1 MAGVIS
7 ESARDEILRYLRT
20 FMANAISAIRPV
32 SRAAH
37 EFRPTRSSDEE
48 GDIKPFHEALVP
60 EGVLRTSDFERS
72 FSTSLGTTFEEVAK
86 IIGAER
92 FEESRRGFR
101 LQVSIPRV
109 ALDTIDGIMSDIS
122 SDGMSGRYLDFIQS
136 VAQAYRGDAVN
147 RRPLTIDLYLRES
160 EGIEHFFEMKSPKP
174 NKDGAVGA
182 VRKLLTAHGVRGAG
196 PPRVNSYY
204 AMAYNPYGD
213 TRGLYTES
221 VARKYLDFNNMVLV
235 GSEFWDFVGGI
246 GTYPEVLE
254 LYGIVGRELG
264 PQVWQAITG
273 FT

>member
-1 MAGVIS
+1 VAGVIS
-7 ESARDEILRYLRT
+7 AKARAEILTYLRT
-20 FMANAISAIRPV
+20 FMTKSLKSVKPV
-32 SRAAH
+32 SRAAN
-37 EFRPTRSSDEE
+37 EFRPTREQDAD

-86 IIGAER
+86 IIGAQR
-92 FEESRRGFR
+92 FQESRRGFQ

-109 ALDTIDGIMSDIS
+109 ALDTIDGIISDIS
-122 SDGMSGRYLDFIQS
+122 SDGMGGRYLDFIQS

-147 RRPLTIDLYLRES
+147 RRPLTIDLYLREND
-160 EGIEHFFEMKSPKP
+160 GTEHFFEMKSPKP

-182 VRKLLTAHGVRGAG
+182 VRKLLTAHGVRGMG
-196 PPRVNSYY
+196 PPRANTYY

-221 VARKYLDFNNMVLV
+221 VARKYLDFKDMVLI
-235 GSEFWDFVGGI
+235 GNEFWDFVGGP

-264 PQVWQAITG
+264 PQVWQTITG
-273 FT
+273 SP